1 MTNNEEKIQQ
11 LREKAEEVLQML
23 ESDDQGNEQYDS
35 DKVSKLINELRVHQ
49 IELEMQNEELV
60 RAQME
65 LEKSHE
71 RFWSLFN
78 NAPVG
83 YLVVDENCMI
93 KRGNITFAQL
103 TGLTMEKI
111 INKPL
116 GQLIDQEDQSIFF
129 SRFKSFF
136 KEAAGKE
143 FELRIKRNS
152 GSFWAILTGRTNLSP
167 EEENS
172 DKSTV
177 LIAVTDVSERKKLED
192 EQKRL
197 ETRMHHFQRLE
208 SLGVLAGG
216 IAHDFNNIL
225 TVIRGNAEICQM
237 NESAG
242 STAAPFI
249 TEIVKATARAA
260 ELTRQMLAYAG
271 KGFFELKSID
281 FATEVREL
289 TPLLRSSVPTTID
302 LVIETT
308 DDPFQARCDIGQL
321 HQILINSVINASEA
335 IGDQYGT
342 IRIKTSP
349 TKFSQDSLPNFV
361 LEPENTF
368 NKHLCLEI
376 SDDGCGMSQD
386 VMAKIFDPFYSTKF
400 TGRGLGMASIMGIM
414 KRHLGGIAVESVPG
428 KGSTFFFYFPE
439 AKSEEGFSQAFISKK
454 SDQPITTGKFSG
466 KAIIIDDEPEVR
478 DVSSKIFEALGF
490 EVVSVSR
497 GSDALEL
504 ARRSVDDFR
513 LVVVDLTMP
522 QMNGLDFYFRFR
534 QLSEEVPII
543 FYSGFPRQSLP
554 DQLQNNPE
562 IGFVQKPFS
571 KKDLE
576 KEINRILG

>member
-1 MTNNEEKIQQ
+1 MTINEEKNQK
-11 LREKAEEVLQML
+11 LRKKAEEVLQML
-23 ESDDQGNEQYDS
+23 ESDDAGEDQYDAG
-35 DKVSKLINELRVHQ
+35 KITQLINELRVHQ

-60 RAQME
+60 RAQLE
-65 LEKSHE
+65 LEKSHD

-93 KRGNITFAQL
+93 KRGNITFAQM

-116 GQLIDQEDQSIFF
+116 GQLIEEEDQPVFF

-136 KEAAGKE
+136 KEATGKE
-143 FELRIKRNS
+143 FELRIKSDS

-167 EEENS
+167 EDSNS
-172 DKSTV
+172 DKKTV
-177 LIAVTDVSERKKLED
+177 LVAVTDISERKKLED

-197 ETRMHHFQRLE
+197 ENRMHHFQRLE

-249 TEIVKATARAA
+249 NEIVKATARAA

-271 KGFFELKSID
+271 KGFFELKCID
-281 FATEVREL
+281 IATEVREL
-289 TPLLRSSVPTTID
+289 TPLLRSSVPSTID

-308 DDPFQARCDIGQL
+308 NEPFPARCDIGQL
-321 HQILINSVINASEA
+321 HQILMNSVINASEA
-335 IGDQYGT
+335 IGDKYGT
-342 IRIKTSP
+342 IRVKTWR
-349 TKFSQDSLPNFV
+349 TTFSQDKLPHFV

-368 NKHLCLEI
+368 NEHLCLQI
-376 SDDGCGMSQD
+376 SDDGCGMSND
-386 VMAKIFDPFYSTKF
+386 VLAKIFDPFYSTKF

-414 KRHLGGIAVESVPG
+414 KRHMGGISVESVPG
-428 KGSTFFFYFPE
+428 KGSTFFFYFPV
-439 AKSEEGFSQAFISKK
+439 AKSEEEFSKAFVSRK
-454 SDQPITTGKFSG
+454 SEQPVVGKFSG

-478 DVSSKIFEALGF
+478 EVSCKIFETLGF
-490 EVVSVSR
+490 EVFSVSR
-497 GSDALEL
+497 GNEALEL
-504 ARRSVDDFR
+504 ARNSVDDLS

-522 QMNGLDFYFRFR
+522 QMNGLDFYFKFR
-534 QLSEEVPII
+534 QFSAEIPIL

-554 DQLQNNPE
+554 DQLQNNSE

-571 KKDLE
+571 KRDLE
-576 KEINRILG
+576 KEINRILK